1 MISTGRAGR
10 VGCTRPVVP
19 VRSLAS
25 LTRGHSFL
33 RTLAVLLSPGTCAFL
48 VTSPMQAVRVR
59 GPFCD
64 HVLLH
69 PLPGTPETPLDDQSK
84 AVCPQLL
91 NTPPRCVYT
100 VCNQIA
106 LVIHIITSKLAWLHS
121 CAQARCAPN
130 QEPVVGTACVSMACS
145 SAHGHAIHLYTL
157 LDHAPWDIQRLPAR
171 WTRPESGRTTT
182 PSHRLVSAH
191 TERVTA
197 NASYACGGSS
207 PEQVSPLPSPFL
219 ANIR

>member
-1 MISTGRAGR
+1 MHQASRPSSVTCLLDSGPLFPPDARCSALPWNVCIPGDKFNA
-10 VGCTRPVVP
+10 TRP
-19 VRSLAS
+19 R
-25 LTRGHSFL
+25 TRP
-33 RTLAVLLSPGTCAFL
+33 T
-48 VTSPMQAVRVR
+48 
-59 GPFCD
+59 CD

-130 QEPVVGTACVSMACS
+130 QEPVVGTACVRMACS

-197 NASYACGGSS
+197 NASHACGGSS
-207 PEQVSPLPSPFL
+207 SEQVSPLPAPFL